1 MRARTR
7 IGIAIALSPLL
18 ASCTRFGPVYPSRPA
33 PSQSAPV
40 ADPAPSRVV
49 VHLTMT
55 GAALSAALDDAVP
68 RTGDGLVAVLG
79 GDRRYTWD
87 RERLDVGFAQGRITL
102 GTRVRASVALPLHP
116 IGVQLEL
123 RIAAE
128 PVVTSEYGVKLQ
140 SVEVKVSSNDRG
152 LAVADAAT
160 GVYDKLAALLTERL
174 RGFSYDLKPLLLE
187 AQTRVATPIDVPVG
201 DAHGC
206 AELRILGVEAGPT
219 VLADGIEKDVA
230 LVVAPSVTLPCA
242 RAAGGQSSE
251 GVTEEAP
258 RPPPLENVASVP
270 AGPFTVTIPIAA
282 SYDELTRAMTMAF
295 TDGKLFFSTEYP
307 ELYLEK
313 PELYESQGALVL
325 KMHLHGPVHKLGI
338 DADLDGDLYLSGHPA
353 VIDNEL
359 ALPDLEPT
367 IETKSFL
374 LSIKA
379 LTGSDRI
386 RDQARAALRL
396 DLGARLAP
404 VREKLSSDLTFGDA
418 RGCFQGDVDRIAVTG
433 VHPHAAY
440 LRVYVEV
447 TGRAR
452 ITVPCASANAPQAP
466 RAALSP

>member
-1 MRARTR
+1 
-7 IGIAIALSPLL
+7 
-18 ASCTRFGPVYPSRPA
+18 
-33 PSQSAPV
+33 
-40 ADPAPSRVV
+40 
-49 VHLTMT
+49 
-55 GAALSAALDDAVP
+55 
-68 RTGDGLVAVLG
+68 
-79 GDRRYTWD
+79 
-87 RERLDVGFAQGRITL
+87 VGFTQGRITL
-102 GTRVRASVALPLHP
+102 GTRVRGTVALPLHP
-116 IGVQLEL
+116 IGFQLDL
-123 RIAAE
+123 RVAAE
-128 PVVTSEYGVKLQ
+128 PVVTSEYGVRLQ
-140 SVEVKVSSNDRG
+140 SVEVKVSSTDRG

-174 RGFSYDLKPLLLE
+174 RGFSYDLRPLLLE
-187 AQTRVATPIDVPVG
+187 AQTRVASPIDVPVG

-242 RAAGGQSSE
+242 RAASASASAI
-251 GVTEEAP
+251 EEAP

-270 AGPFTVTIPIAA
+270 TGPFTVIIPIAA
-282 SYDELTRAMTMAF
+282 SYDELARAMTTAF
-295 TDGKLFFSTEYP
+295 ADGKLFFSSEYP

-325 KMHLHGPVHKLGI
+325 KMHLHGPVHKLGV

-359 ALPDLEPT
+359 SLPDLEPT

-379 LTGSDRI
+379 MTGTDRI

-396 DLGARLAP
+396 DLAARLAP
-404 VREKLSSDLTFGDA
+404 VREKLSSNLTFGDA
-418 RGCFQGDVDRIAVTG
+418 HGCFEGNVDRIAVTG

-452 ITVPCASANAPQAP
+452 VTVPCASAAPAP
-466 RAALSP
+466 ALGP